1 MQYYVRMGALDGFTE
16 LVEQLGE
23 APYSLMESV
32 NILPGQNA
40 DPDLMVPYSTVAK
53 LLELSAERLHE
64 PCLGARV
71 SREQGLATI
80 GLVGAYMAQ
89 QPTIEAALRCAQ
101 KFADMHAQGAE
112 LTMFKTQSQLC
123 ELTVEM
129 RVNDRQ
135 QYPQLVYM
143 SLGLLK
149 GVIGDMVGNRWHA
162 HAICLR
168 QQLPAH
174 ISIRLATIFGCEVKT
189 GCAHDSLL
197 FDSETLALTPSQP
210 ANLLNSIIEKQFQQ
224 RQMAYV
230 DHSRLVRHAINV
242 LLPTGDC
249 SKENIAASLGM
260 HPKKLERMLNEQN
273 TTYRQLLEDTRKE
286 IAMRTL
292 KMNNMT
298 MTTLALNLG
307 YADFSAFSRSFK
319 RWTGMPPSQ
328 FIKSLIPN
336 S

>member
-23 APYSLMESV
+23 APYSLMERV

-53 LLELSAERLHE
+53 LLELSAETLNE
-64 PCLGARV
+64 PCFGARV

-89 QPTIEAALRCAQ
+89 QANIGTALTCAQ

-112 LTMFKTQSQLC
+112 LTLIKDESPLC
-123 ELTVEM
+123 ELVLNM

-135 QYPQLVYM
+135 QYAQLVQM

-149 GVIGDMVGNRWHA
+149 AVIGDMVGNRWHA
-162 HAICLR
+162 HRICLR

-174 ISIRLATIFGCEVKT
+174 VAIRLATIYGCEVKT
-189 GCAHDSLL
+189 GCMHDSLV
-197 FDSETLALTPSQP
+197 FDTDTLSLTPSQP
-210 ANLLNSIIEKQFQQ
+210 ENLLNNIIEKQFQQ
-224 RQMAYV
+224 RQLAFV
-230 DHSRLVRHAINV
+230 DNSRLVRHAINV

-260 HPKKLERMLNEQN
+260 HPKKLERLLNEQGI
-273 TTYRQLLEDTRKE
+273 TYRQLLEDTRKE

-328 FIKSLIPN
+328 FVKSAV
-336 S
+336 